1 MVASGFKGDKGVK
14 GEPIV
19 FADLTPWRKACSS
32 KVRKVTVVVL
42 VTKVMKVWHQLLD
55 FKGDVNQLSDLPNGA
70 AVGDTYFVHTE
81 DEHYAWGGTQ
91 WYSVG
96 NAIKGEKGDRGPAGA
111 SGGSGSQGQQGAQGE
126 KGEVGPKGE
135 EGVPGQDG
143 LNAYELAQIDGFIG
157 SQQDFIAS
165 LKGEKGDDGS
175 GTGGDSFD
183 ESLYYDKS
191 DIDTL
196 IDGHRSIEKAFNYF
210 FHGNAP
216 NNTIQSQVVD
226 FKDSD
231 RFNALYDPGCI
242 LVRAGNTIRN
252 QPPFQSAQEL
262 LVVNTVSFDPSGSRS
277 SAYEL
282 IQQVWA
288 AEADERFLGYVRRVQ
303 PSQNYFGEWQN
314 LSLNAEDYYTKTET
328 NLLLNQM
335 QGATYSLRVNPE
347 AGLNTEKLT
356 LRQDGTSIDSDVIFQ
371 TEGGISIRRDGPD
384 KLVIGSDGLNGINYV
399 GPISPGEDPNTRAPS
414 AEKGD
419 FLIYQSSGIA
429 WNGEEVGTGD
439 WVIYA
444 GPGALDWDHVFVW
457 W

>member
-1 MVASGFKGDKGVK
+1 MSRSKKSWDHLVLEDGTYGIDVKEGVYPNLDGQLKGQKGKEGAAGNKGDKGQKGDTGKKGEIGRTGFKGDKGVK

-19 FADLTPWRKACSS
+19 FADLTLGEKMLIKGEKGDRGGTGEKGDEGLAPI
-32 KVRKVTVVVL
+32 
-42 VTKVMKVWHQLLD
+42 LD
-55 FKGDVNQLSDLPNGA
+55 FKGDVNGLNDLPNSA
-70 AVGDTYFVHTE
+70 TVGDTYYVHSE
-81 DEHYAWGGTQ
+81 EEHYAWGGTQ

-242 LVRAGNTIRN
+242 LVRAGNTSKK
-252 QPPFQSAQEL
+252 PASVP
-262 LVVNTVSFDPSGSRS
+262 VCTG
-277 SAYEL
+277 
-282 IQQVWA
+282 A
-288 AEADERFLGYVRRVQ
+288 AGCQ
-303 PSQNYFGEWQN
+303 
-314 LSLNAEDYYTKTET
+314 
-328 NLLLNQM
+328 
-335 QGATYSLRVNPE
+335 
-347 AGLNTEKLT
+347 
-356 LRQDGTSIDSDVIFQ
+356 
-371 TEGGISIRRDGPD
+371 
-384 KLVIGSDGLNGINYV
+384 
-399 GPISPGEDPNTRAPS
+399 
-414 AEKGD
+414 
-419 FLIYQSSGIA
+419 
-429 WNGEEVGTGD
+429 
-439 WVIYA
+439 
-444 GPGALDWDHVFVW
+444 HCFV
-457 W
+457 